1 MNKPIDVNLF
11 ILGVSGL
18 PGELKRNFSLI
29 EELDARTKESLEE
42 IENISRKSYVDSDRR
57 EKTKLK
63 IRKRYTTCI
72 EFADEKISLAAQ
84 TYEMVD
90 KHIRRL
96 DIDLRKFEVELERN
110 KNAHHGLFLQSFSF
124 FLLFL

>member
-1 MNKPIDVNLF
+1 MIGF
-11 ILGVSGL
+11 YTGVSGL

-29 EELDARTKESLEE
+29 EELDERTKDTLED
-42 IENISRKSYVDSDRR
+42 IENLSRKSYVDNERR
-57 EKTKLK
+57 EKTKIK
-63 IRKRYTTCI
+63 IRKRYTTCV

-96 DIDLRKFEVELERN
+96 DIDLRKFELELEKN
-110 KNAHHGLFLQSFSF
+110 KMLQQS
-124 FLLFL
+124 